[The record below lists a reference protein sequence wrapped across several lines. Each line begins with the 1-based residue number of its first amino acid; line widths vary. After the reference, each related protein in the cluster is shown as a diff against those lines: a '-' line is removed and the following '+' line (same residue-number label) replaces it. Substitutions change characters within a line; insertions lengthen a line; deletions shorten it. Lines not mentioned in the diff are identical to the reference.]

1 MALRRDIGKVTNWF
15 RNLRQTARK
24 RAKKTGSSEEDDDS
38 SSFRDHDMTSG
49 PFSRPVTPSQ
59 HSSSS
64 ANEDGMDLDDCDL
77 EHRHSDII
85 SDEDYP
91 EAVTPSSEP
100 LPPRLATLKTDISSY
115 PGLDKLSMTQYHG
128 VKVEDALLLLSFHQ
142 HVVH

>member
-1 MALRRDIGKVTNWF
+1 VTLPRDVGKVTNWF

-24 RAKKTGSSEEDDDS
+24 RAKKTGSSEEDDDF
-38 SSFRDHDMTSG
+38 SSFREHDMISG

-64 ANEDGMDLDDCDL
+64 ANEEFMELDDCDH
-77 EHRHSDII
+77 EHRHSDVI
-85 SDEDYP
+85 SDEEYP

-100 LPPRLATLKTDISSY
+100 PPPSLATIKTDLSPY

-128 VKVEDALLLLSFHQ
+128 VKIEDALLLLSFHQ
-142 HVVH
+142 HAVH